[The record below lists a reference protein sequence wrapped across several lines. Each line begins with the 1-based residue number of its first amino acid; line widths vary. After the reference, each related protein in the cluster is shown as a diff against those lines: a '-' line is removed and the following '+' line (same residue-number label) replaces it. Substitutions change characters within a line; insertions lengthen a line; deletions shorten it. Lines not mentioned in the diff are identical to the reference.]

1 MSLDSHTDSPA
12 RNGHGPRADSSLEL
26 GGMGGLVSQLNPSHK
41 DNREDIQ
48 IIRNA
53 VEQGWDIPPQW
64 RQQLPR
70 IAVQIATDD
79 RANSSRDRLRAL
91 EVLVKMLSENV
102 KYAVELDRINRLDA
116 YNNDDLT
123 DSFEFMKMVLP
134 GGREL

>member
-1 MSLDSHTDSPA
+1 MTTDSHTNNPA
-12 RNGHGPRADSSLEL
+12 SNGHGHGVDPSQEL
-26 GGMGGLVSQLNPSHK
+26 GGMGGFVSQLNPSHK

-70 IAVQIATDD
+70 IAAQIATDD

-116 YNNDDLT
+116 NNNDDLS
-123 DSFEFMKMVLP
+123 DSFEFRKMVLP